1 MASYT
6 RISSSIPLDGRT
18 IRFTDVAAGDR
29 IDIVAALG
37 KAATN
42 LVFHMTDAADTVS
55 YRINNLKK
63 HRVKTDPTLVPH
75 SFVSEALGVF
85 NTEEVEY
92 WSKAASYQV
101 YEDEG
106 DVITVS
112 GITIASIEI
121 DALSLSTGTTIEIVA
136 W

>member
-6 RISSSIPLDGRT
+6 RISSSVPLSGRT

-42 LVFHMTDAADTVS
+42 LVFHMTDVSDTVS
-55 YRINNLKK
+55 YRINNLTK
-63 HRVKTDPTLVPH
+63 HKVKVDPTLVPH
-75 SFVSEALGVF
+75 SFVSESVGVY

-92 WSKAASYQV
+92 WSKAASYQL
-101 YEDEG
+101 YEDQG
-106 DVITVS
+106 DVVTVT
-112 GITIASIEI
+112 GISIASIDI
-121 DALSLSTGTTIEIVA
+121 DSLSLSTGTTIEIVA

>member
-6 RISSSIPLDGRT
+6 RISSSVPLNGRT

-55 YRINNLKK
+55 YRINNLTK
-63 HRVKTDPTLVPH
+63 HKIKVDPTLVPH
-75 SFVSEALGVF
+75 SFVSESVGVY

-92 WSKAASYQV
+92 WSKAASYQL
-101 YEDEG
+101 YEDQG
-106 DVITVS
+106 DVVTVT
-112 GITIASIEI
+112 GISIASIDI
-121 DALSLSTGTTIEIVA
+121 DSLSLSTGTTIEIVA

>member
-1 MASYT
+1 MALYT

-18 IRFTDVAAGDR
+18 IRFTNVAVGDQ
-29 IDIVAALG
+29 IDIVSALG
-37 KAATN
+37 KVATN
-42 LVFHMTDAADTVS
+42 LVFHMTGVADTVS

-75 SFVSEALGVF
+75 SFVSDALGVF
-85 NTEEVEY
+85 NTEEIEY
-92 WSKAASYQV
+92 WSKAESYQL

-106 DVITVS
+106 DVVTVS

>member
-6 RISSSIPLDGRT
+6 RISSSIPLSGRT
-18 IRFTDVAAGDR
+18 IRFTDVAAGDK
-29 IDIVAALG
+29 IDILSALG
-37 KAATN
+37 KSATN

-55 YRINNLKK
+55 YRINNLTK
-63 HRVKTDPTLVPH
+63 HKVKSDPTLVPH
-75 SFVSEALGVF
+75 SFVSESIGVY

-92 WSKAASYQV
+92 WSKASSYQL

-106 DVITVS
+106 EVVTVT